1 MPFIYG
7 RSGTGPRK
15 CFIKWGRS
23 GKEYHYTC
31 GNEAA
36 RKRAKAKANAQR
48 TAIFSTGWT
57 GR

>member
-1 MPFIYG
+1 MPFFYG
-7 RSGTGPRK
+7 RKGTGPQR
-15 CFIKWGRS
+15 CYIKWGRS

-36 RKRAKAKANAQR
+36 RERAKAKAEAQR
-48 TAIFSTGWT
+48 TAIFSSGYT